1 MRFHDLEEQIKKLKE
16 ELENLTDANDIID
29 EAFGEDGA
37 LKLFLGEAFVSVDE
51 DAAKNY
57 VEKVNEEKQEELA
70 KLKNEYEDVEEHM
83 RDLKSYLYAK
93 FGNSINLEEKWDT
106 FVWYDRSHPNYW
118 KSKCKILSNNDH
130 ALPQISHRLF
140 SLKTLLQN

>member
-29 EAFGEDGA
+29 EAFGEEGA
-37 LKLFLGEAFVSVDE
+37 LKLFLGEAFVTVDE

-106 FVWYDRSHPNYW
+106 LCLIW
-118 KSKCKILSNNDH
+118 
-130 ALPQISHRLF
+130 
-140 SLKTLLQN
+140 